1 MDRRFH
7 VVYAGLS
14 YIPESYIPDTI
25 VFPPKKLQEDN
36 VYLYLLTCV
45 LHVWAE
51 SATKKKYPLQ
61 VLSKFHLGNHLVNIR
76 KFVNAHC
83 REWLY
88 AYTS

>member
-14 YIPESYIPDTI
+14 YIPDTI
-25 VFPPKKLQEDN
+25 VFLPKKLQEDN

-61 VLSKFHLGNHLVNIR
+61 VLSKFHLGNHLVIIR
-76 KFVNAHC
+76 KFINAH
-83 REWLY
+83 RSGY
-88 AYTS
+88 